1 MECQGLDG
9 GPGVGVRT
17 FGASSL
23 LHRGTFM
30 VLLDLGLLLDGQV
43 GQLVLLSI
51 VQKLLNSDYTYG
63 NDGIW

>member
-1 MECQGLDG
+1 MH
-9 GPGVGVRT
+9 T

-23 LHRGTFM
+23 LHGGTFT
-30 VLLDLGLLLDGQV
+30 VLLDLRLLLDGQV

-51 VQKLLNSDYTYG
+51 GQKLLNSDYTYG